1 MQMNT
6 HALGLDKSGKPVAV
20 VVSFADVTS
29 LKEIEK
35 ELRDNE
41 TRLQS
46 LSRQFQGVLEA
57 IPDRILILDRD
68 MRVVWLNWPEESI
81 DPSSGL
87 QNQDLRCYQLP
98 GVNCGPSADLGSPL
112 CDSCP
117 VRKSFDTGRTETVQK
132 ELSDG
137 RTLALRTFPVFNENG
152 EVVNVIE
159 IAQDITE
166 DLRQQSQAMR
176 AGQLA
181 ALGELAA
188 GVAHEI
194 NNPINGVINYAQLI
208 LNKAAADSREL
219 ELSQRIIKE
228 SERIATI
235 IRELLYFAR
244 AESEEVN
251 QISISSALEEALAL
265 TQHQMNKEGIILQI
279 QLAANLPLI
288 ESRSHQVQRLFL
300 NLISNARY
308 ALKEKYPEAN
318 PDKILQITGKMLQ
331 KDQQVMVRVIF
342 RDHGVGIPEELM
354 ERVMNP
360 FFTTKPSAEGTGL
373 GLSISHEIVRKH
385 KGSLTIES
393 VAGEYTEVVVELPA
407 T

>member
-1 MQMNT
+1 MMRSESRFRSLVSVMGEGVIILGFNGEIVQCNQAAERILRMKSEDAIGMFHDELFNGSVRESGSLLPIENIPSMKTLQTGKPIVNQVIGLPGNEGRIVWVQMNT

-41 TRLQS
+41 THLQS

-176 AGQLA
+176 TGQLA

-208 LNKAAADSREL
+208 LNKAVTIPGSRNSHSG
-219 ELSQRIIKE
+219 LSRRASGLPRSFASCCI
-228 SERIATI
+228 S
-235 IRELLYFAR
+235 AR
-244 AESEEVN
+244 AESEEVS
-251 QISISSALEEALAL
+251 QITISSALEEALAL
-265 TQHQMNKEGIILQI
+265 TQ
-279 QLAANLPLI
+279 A
-288 ESRSHQVQRLFL
+288 
-300 NLISNARY
+300 
-308 ALKEKYPEAN
+308 
-318 PDKILQITGKMLQ
+318 PDEQGRHYTA
-331 KDQQVMVRVIF
+331 DR
-342 RDHGVGIPEELM
+342 
-354 ERVMNP
+354 
-360 FFTTKPSAEGTGL
+360 A
-373 GLSISHEIVRKH
+373 
-385 KGSLTIES
+385 
-393 VAGEYTEVVVELPA
+393 AGEPSPDREPQPPGSA
-407 T
+407 TVSESDQ